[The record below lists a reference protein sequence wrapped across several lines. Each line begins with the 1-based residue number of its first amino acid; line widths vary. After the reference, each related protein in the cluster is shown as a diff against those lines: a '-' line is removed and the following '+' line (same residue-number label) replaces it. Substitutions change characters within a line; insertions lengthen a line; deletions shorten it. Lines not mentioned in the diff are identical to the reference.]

1 MDMNLDHLTQSEQRT
16 LATRW
21 GAPSASPHALAQFL
35 ASPLQIQ
42 RRLEAASA
50 QAGEDLVGLLEATT
64 PSVPFD
70 SLRQAAVEELAALLL
85 VNVSTQ
91 EPLRVVLPLPVALAT
106 LDVLPATPCR
116 LRLLLHGLDPLGLQR
131 MHRAVCPTSLTDSAP
146 QDKRGHG
153 GALKSRP
160 RQVTLFSADMPAA
173 ICAALTSAS
182 HLEALLD
189 RLGTDTARA
198 LWHLIAQSGLR
209 TLRAAQEASE
219 QEQAHLDA
227 LIAHGLLWR
236 TSRDLRVP
244 VEVLQEL
251 LLLRLRRQVHR
262 AAARC
267 TALSTR
273 APEDN
278 VRAFPGA
285 TGRWLGHAAERLS
298 HLTRAEPLDEAAMAW
313 LIGSEEPTT
322 LARRRQ
328 LMMAA
333 ELVEPLAPHWAVGPL
348 TFIEQWDQARPENLG
363 EVAAQRLVE
372 RVTLGEPW
380 SGVSEAARQ
389 MFGPDAVEPEPFDN
403 DDDAYEGICAVA
415 PHMMD
420 AEEALCFPPGAQASA
435 QRLLRSRLQ
444 GLLASMSEGQVFGI
458 DELQEVCASLV
469 GVAHTHQRLIG
480 YAYARDLRE
489 ALPEQRRQAVMQ
501 WLQAL
506 AMTMGWLRVEELDDA
521 ERPTDSP
528 SSSEALPLFAS
539 LSPPTPSPAT
549 IDEMVAGEGVRRVR
563 VMSLTL
569 PDVTPATAGLEA
581 LGTSHLE
588 ALAPLWRRSPLA
600 ITPPDTDAAPRLPPR
615 EASLREQLRSFG
627 EVAPPGELELVEL
640 LRDYAMGQTAARRLQ
655 DLRHDDVERFL
666 VCWLRLDVRTRDLGR
681 LRRLFA
687 GLEHLA
693 CWARHHEIA
702 MAVDVMALR
711 GRLEGRI
718 LRTCSA
724 EAAFTRHQSPVPP
737 PDLLRLRPEAAYDGL
752 AQVVDVDVGR
762 RTLQVEGVPRRHGD
776 LWTVRTSPEPLRLL
790 QIGDL
795 IDSQLI
801 RYGELCWMGR
811 LRRILVSE
819 AGKYL

>member
-1 MDMNLDHLTQSEQRT
+1 MDMNLDHLTQDEQRA

-21 GAPSASPHALAQFL
+21 GAPSASPHALTQFL

-42 RRLEAASA
+42 RRLEAAST
-50 QAGEDLVGLLEATT
+50 QAAEELVGLLEATT

-85 VNVSTQ
+85 VKVSTQ

-106 LDVLPATPCR
+106 MDVLPATPCR

-131 MHRAVCPTSLTDSAP
+131 MHRAVCATTLPRPDA
-146 QDKRGHG
+146 QR
-153 GALKSRP
+153 ALKGKP
-160 RQVTLFSADMPAA
+160 RQATLFSADMPAA
-173 ICAALTSAS
+173 ICAALTNAS

-189 RLGTDTARA
+189 RLATDTTRA
-198 LWHLIAQSGLR
+198 LWHLISQGGIR
-209 TLRAAQEASE
+209 TLRTAQEASE

-251 LLLRLRRQVHR
+251 LRLRLRRQVHR

-267 TALSTR
+267 SALSSR

-313 LIGSEEPTT
+313 LVGSEEPST

-372 RVTLGEPW
+372 RVALGEPW
-380 SGVSEAARQ
+380 SGVSDAARQ
-389 MFGPDAVEPEPFDN
+389 MFGPDAVEPEPFEN
-403 DDDAYEGICAVA
+403 DDDAFEAICAVA

-435 QRLLRSRLQ
+435 QRLLRSTLQ
-444 GLLASMSEGQVFGI
+444 GLLASMSEGQVFGT

-469 GVAHTHQRLIG
+469 GVSHTHQRLIG

-521 ERPTDSP
+521 ERHTDSTR
-528 SSSEALPLFAS
+528 SSEALPLFAS
-539 LSPPTPSPAT
+539 LSHAAPRPTVDAAVES
-549 IDEMVAGEGVRRVR
+549 EGVRRVR
-563 VMSLTL
+563 VMSQTL
-569 PDVTPATAGLEA
+569 PDVTPTTAGLEA
-581 LGTSHLE
+581 LSASHME
-588 ALAPLWRRSPLA
+588 ALAPLWQRSP
-600 ITPPDTDAAPRLPPR
+600 ISNTSPDTDTAPRQPPH
-615 EASLREQLRSFG
+615 EASLREQLRCFG
-627 EVAPPGELELVEL
+627 EVASPGELELVEL

-681 LRRLFA
+681 LRRIFA

-724 EAAFTRHQSPVPP
+724 EAAFARHQSPVPP
-737 PDLLRLRPEAAYDGL
+737 PELLRQRPEAAYDGL

-776 LWTVRTSPEPLRLL
+776 LWTVRTAPEPLRLL
-790 QIGDL
+790 QVGDL